1 MAFVTLGTFMLWTG
15 WYGFNSG
22 SSYLYTGAGAS
33 PRALERAA
41 SRATIN
47 TTLGGS
53 AAGLVALLVSSFIDG
68 NYDLRVSCNGV
79 LSGLATAT
87 PMCGF
92 VEPWAA
98 AVAGALSGASYIGLS
113 RLLLKLRIDDPLD
126 SAAVH
131 LGGGALGTM
140 LLALAAKPAYVAP
153 LVPMS
158 AKAAAAV
165 AAGGPVACGGLFYS
179 PLGWLQLGMQAL
191 AVAVASAL
199 TGGVALAVF
208 WTLRRRGLLRVDH
221 ATELAGIDNMDHG
234 GPAYHPE
241 SFAGGGGMGMG
252 IGGQGGEGGGGGRGG
267 GGGGGGAGHPDQ
279 GVSIDGPAR
288 H

>member
-22 SSYLYTGAGAS
+22 SAYLYSAAGA
-33 PRALERAA
+33 PRAALERTA

-53 AAGLVALLVSSFIDG
+53 AAGLVALLVSSFISG
-68 NYDLRVSCNGV
+68 TYDLRVSCNGV
-79 LSGLATAT
+79 LSGLVTAT

-98 AVAGALSGASYIGLS
+98 AVAGALSGAGYIGLS
-113 RLLLKLRIDDPLD
+113 RLLLRLRIDDPLD

-131 LGGGALGTM
+131 FGSGTLGTL
-140 LLALAAKPAYVAP
+140 LLALAAKPSYVATLIP
-153 LVPMS
+153 TND
-158 AKAAAAV
+158 KAAAAI
-165 AAGGPVACGGLFYS
+165 AAGGPQACGGVFYS
-179 PLGWLQLGMQAL
+179 SLGWTQLGMQVL
-191 AVAVASAL
+191 AVAVVTAF
-199 TGGVALAVF
+199 TGSIALAVF
-208 WTLRRRGLLRVDH
+208 WVLRRRGLLRVDH

-234 GPAYHPE
+234 GPAYPE
-241 SFAGGGGMGMG
+241 FGGP
-252 IGGQGGEGGGGGRGG
+252 GG
-267 GGGGGGAGHPDQ
+267 GGGGGMMQDDNVHGL
-279 GVSIDGPAR
+279 VR